1 LITAQTLV
9 NPDLP
14 ALTAQDDPVNA
25 LNLMDQFRV
34 AHLPVVENGKF
45 RGVISETELLSI
57 DRIASEKENA
67 MKLVE
72 VSVPPE
78 EHILEILKVASE
90 HHLTIIPVVD
100 VEKKYMGAI
109 TLEKLVDSLSQY
121 QSVNDPGAIVVL
133 EINENDY
140 HLSQIARIVEENDAR
155 ILSLSVNT
163 SPGSGKMELHLKI
176 NKEDINP
183 ILQSFE
189 RFGYNITASYQEPE
203 YTEDMRTRYDEL
215 MRYLNI

>member
-215 MRYLNI
+215 MRYLNT

>member
-1 LITAQTLV
+1 MITAQTLV

-215 MRYLNI
+215 MRYLNT

>member
-1 LITAQTLV
+1 MITAQTLV